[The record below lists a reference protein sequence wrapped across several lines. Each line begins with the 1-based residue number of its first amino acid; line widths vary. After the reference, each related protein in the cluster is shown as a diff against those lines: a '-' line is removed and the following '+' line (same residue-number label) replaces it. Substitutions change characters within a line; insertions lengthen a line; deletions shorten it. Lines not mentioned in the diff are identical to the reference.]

1 VSILARL
8 DAAFERAG
16 WRYPESSVRWIY
28 LDEQDWRD
36 FDAAIRE
43 EWPSVAHCFSYRDV
57 QIRKGNRSRL
67 STKGGCL
74 VCVPKRLSPRI
85 AVAA

>member
-16 WRYPESSVRWIY
+16 W
-28 LDEQDWRD
+28 QDWRD